1 MSISQIVGIVGRKGH
16 GKNAVGD
23 YLSEAHGY
31 KQIAFADDVKNVCKR
46 LFPHLSDAQLW
57 GPIELKEALDI
68 KTGVTPR
75 WLLQQIGTQG
85 GRQCQF
91 DIFESFGISSGQ
103 FEMALSLTAVFPGP
117 TAWIDSLFGRLKYS
131 GPGKYVIT
139 DVRFPNEAQ
148 AILAHGGAIL
158 KVTRPGYDTGA
169 FNDHASETE
178 VANCPWSFELRNE
191 GTLQDLYSNIEHLL
205 RTMEAARE

>member
-1 MSISQIVGIVGRKGH
+1 MNYTNVLGVVGRKGH

-31 KQIAFADDVKNVCKR
+31 KQIAFADDVKRVCKR

-57 GPIELKEALDI
+57 GPIELKEALDL

-75 WLLQQIGTQG
+75 WLLQKIGTEG

-91 DIFESFGISSGQ
+91 DIFVGFGISPGQ
-103 FEMALSLTAVFPGP
+103 FQMALSLTGVVPGP
-117 TAWIDSLFGRLKYS
+117 TCWIDSLFGRLKY
-131 GPGKYVIT
+131 GEPGKYVVT

-148 AILAHGGAIL
+148 AILDHGGTIL

-178 VANCPWSFELRNE
+178 VDNCPWSFELRNE
-191 GTLQDLYSNIEHLL
+191 VTLQDLYGNIEHLL